1 MRVAACGLSSGGV
14 VVRYQGDTLGIFIIS
29 LVPAS
34 LGSSACA
41 VTIFHGEGVLVS
53 TEQLKDSC
61 QIAMDIP

>member
-1 MRVAACGLSSGGV
+1 M
-14 VVRYQGDTLGIFIIS
+14 VRYQGDALGIFIIS

-34 LGSSACA
+34 LGSSTCA
-41 VTIFHGEGVLVS
+41 VTIFHGERVLVS